1 MTVILENYHI
11 AETGLVE
18 IRRPV
23 NLTISARE
31 AQRRVNSWLCLD
43 VSMML
48 TGGEP
53 TLIVGATTRWQV
65 PVIYTA
71 PHVGHVGVVGSVEVD
86 AQTGVIDQDPANIDA
101 MFCAAKK
108 LHKTLPPFKLK
119 ELPLEYLANYGHL
132 LPAPAPQLKIQ
143 ADGEVVS
150 ETTQNTD

>member
-1 MTVILENYHI
+1 MTVILENYTI
-11 AETGLVE
+11 SSLGPFE

-23 NLTISARE
+23 NLTLSARE

-53 TLIVGATTRWQV
+53 TLIVVEVTRWQV

-71 PHVGHVGVVGSVEVD
+71 PHVGHVGVVGRVEVD
-86 AQTGVIDQDPANIDA
+86 AQTGTIDKDPANLEAI
-101 MFCAAKK
+101 FCAAKK
-108 LHKTLPPFKLK
+108 LSKTLPPFTPK
-119 ELPLEYLANYGHL
+119 ELPPEYLAKFGHL
-132 LPAPAPQLKIQ
+132 LPTPASQLKIQ

-150 ETTQNTD
+150 DITQNMD